1 MDALANPVR
10 PDEVNVTVQPTDLL
24 PVVIG
29 DARHPYVDKTF
40 FQPQFVHRTYADVLM
55 PELRV
60 GTEHSAISR
69 SSVQTAIRERELT
82 AIESGLDQDH
92 NRARIHEVL
101 DGSFGV
107 LDPAFPAKW
116 IKVRN
121 DGIQG
126 FADLV
131 DDDVEHS
138 VSPIMELNYQGLPA
152 CMILM
157 SVVG

>member
-107 LDPAFPAKW
+107 LDPAFRFPFGFNERDVITTNDNPHVPALRQRP
-116 IKVRN
+116 IKEEDN
-121 DGIQG
+121 
-126 FADLV
+126 A
-131 DDDVEHS
+131 
-138 VSPIMELNYQGLPA
+138 
-152 CMILM
+152 
-157 SVVG
+157 